1 MHTRRSCHR
10 GLLNLAKKI
19 LAMRPDMPF
28 ILCTG
33 HSETVSDD
41 RARKAGIR
49 EFIMKPL
56 SKAELADAIRRAF
69 GGKKVR

>member
-1 MHTRRSCHR
+1 
-10 GLLNLAKKI
+10 
-19 LAMRPDMPF
+19 MRPDMPF